1 VRGIEVQ
8 LLQVFQNLIQNAI
21 KYNDKTEKIIDINYK
36 VTEDFYLFSVKDNG
50 IGIEEK
56 YFEKIFRLFQKL
68 ELNTEKDS
76 IGIGLALVKK
86 IINTMQGEIW
96 LESRLGTGTTFYFT
110 LPK

>member
-1 VRGIEVQ
+1 
-8 LLQVFQNLIQNAI
+8 LLQVIQNAI
-21 KYNDKTEKIIDINYK
+21 KYYDKTEKIIDINYK
-36 VTEDFYLFSVKDNG
+36 IPKYSHLFSVKDNG

-56 YFEKIFRLFQKL
+56 YFDKIFRLFQKL

-86 IINTMQGEIW
+86 IIDTVQGEVW
-96 LESRLGTGTTFYFT
+96 LESKLGKGTTFFFT